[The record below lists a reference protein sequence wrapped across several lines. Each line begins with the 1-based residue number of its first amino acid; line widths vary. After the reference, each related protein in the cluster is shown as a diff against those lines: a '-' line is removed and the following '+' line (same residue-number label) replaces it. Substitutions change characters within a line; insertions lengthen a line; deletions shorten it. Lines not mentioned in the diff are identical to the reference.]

1 MMDNGKGAA
10 YSRAIKLL
18 SKQDYSEFKIRT
30 KLQALGLNEDQVD
43 LAIEKVKKENFLND
57 ERFQKNLVRK
67 LIQKGYS
74 PAFIRQRLECD
85 GLFVKDDQ
93 ILIIYEEEMITPKDQ
108 IKMLAEKKINKSKI
122 PYNSEDER
130 QKIIRKALTFI
141 LAKGHDF
148 DETLS
153 YLEDHF

>member
-1 MMDNGKGAA
+1 MMEEGKGAA

-30 KLQALGLNEDQVD
+30 KLQGLGFKEGDVD
-43 LAIEKVKKENFLND
+43 LAIEND
-57 ERFQKNLVRK
+57 ERFQKNLIRK
-67 LIQKGYS
+67 LIQKGHS
-74 PAFIRQRLECD
+74 PSFIRQKLECD

-93 ILIIYEEEMITPKDQ
+93 ILLIYDEEMITPKDQ
-108 IKMLAEKKINKSKI
+108 IKMLAEKKINKLSI
-122 PYNSEDER
+122 PKNSEVER
-130 QKIIRKALTFI
+130 QKAIRKALAFI

-153 YLEDHF
+153 YLEDNF

>member
-1 MMDNGKGAA
+1 MMEEGKGAA

-30 KLQALGLNEDQVD
+30 KLQDLGLDEGEVD
-43 LAIEKVKKENFLND
+43 LAIAKVKKENFLND
-57 ERFQKNLVRK
+57 ERFQKNLIRK
-67 LIQKGYS
+67 LIQKGHS
-74 PAFIRQRLECD
+74 PSFIRQKLECD

-93 ILIIYEEEMITPKDQ
+93 ILLIYDEEMITPKDQ
-108 IKMLAEKKINKSKI
+108 IKMLAEKKINKLSI
-122 PYNSEDER
+122 PKNSEVER
-130 QKIIRKALTFI
+130 QKAIRKALAFI

-153 YLEDHF
+153 YLEDNF

>member
-1 MMDNGKGAA
+1 MMEEGKGAA

-30 KLQALGLNEDQVD
+30 KLQALGLEEDQVD

-57 ERFQKNLVRK
+57 ERLKKNLVKK

-74 PAFIRQRLECD
+74 PSFIRQKLECD

-93 ILIIYEEEMITPKDQ
+93 ILTIYGEEMITPKDQ
-108 IKMLAEKKINKSKI
+108 IKMLAEKKFNKSSI
-122 PYNSEDER
+122 PNNSEVER
-130 QKIIRKALTFI
+130 QKVIRKVLTFI